1 MDGFKDKCFL
11 ITGASS
17 GIGLALAEKLAA
29 AGATVVS
36 LARDQAR
43 LDDALTK
50 LPGSGHKAIA
60 ADAADEAVVKTLIA
74 AGRDAGGFDGALLAA
89 GSHAIVPLALSGT
102 EQFEAMYRSNVL
114 SAANGIRAMA
124 KAANK
129 AGASIVLLSSVSAHR
144 GSPGFAAYSAAKA
157 ALQGLAKSA
166 AAELAPRRIRVN
178 TIVAGVIDTPLSRK
192 WMAQVSEAQRAEIA
206 QHHLLGLGTP
216 DAVADAA
223 MFLISDRAAWI
234 TGAELAVDGGLSVR

>member
-1 MDGFKDKCFL
+1 MDGFKDKTFL

-17 GIGLALAEKLAA
+17 GIGLALAVRLAA
-29 AGATVVS
+29 AGATVVG
-36 LARDQAR
+36 LARDEAR
-43 LDDALTK
+43 LKAALAE

-60 ADAADEAVVKTLIA
+60 ADAADEDVVKILIT
-74 AGRDAGGFDGALLAA
+74 AGREAGGFDGALLAA
-89 GSHAIVPLALSGT
+89 GSHAIVPLALSGI
-102 EQFEAMYRSNVL
+102 EQFDAMYRSNVL

-129 AGASIVLLSSVSAHR
+129 TGAGIVLLSSVSAGR

-178 TIVAGVIDTPLSRK
+178 TIVAGVIDTPLSQK